1 MIGGAVNGNGM
12 IEISVTGTGEN
23 SYLSKVMEMVK
34 QAQSEKSKLE
44 SISDRVAKWLFYIAL
59 FVGVLAF
66 IGWLMAT
73 KDLSLA
79 FERMVT
85 VFIIACP
92 HALGLAI
99 PLVIARST
107 SIAAKMAYF

>member
-1 MIGGAVNGNGM
+1 
-12 IEISVTGTGEN
+12 
-23 SYLSKVMEMVK
+23 MEMVK

-85 VFIIACP
+85 VFYYCLSP
-92 HALGLAI
+92 CVRL
-99 PLVIARST
+99 SN
-107 SIAAKMAYF
+107 SFSDC

>member
-44 SISDRVAKWLFYIAL
+44 SISRPCSQVVILYCLIRRCVSIYRL
-59 FVGVLAF
+59 VTRNERFV
-66 IGWLMAT
+66 
-73 KDLSLA
+73 S
-79 FERMVT
+79 
-85 VFIIACP
+85 
-92 HALGLAI
+92 
-99 PLVIARST
+99 
-107 SIAAKMAYF
+107 SI